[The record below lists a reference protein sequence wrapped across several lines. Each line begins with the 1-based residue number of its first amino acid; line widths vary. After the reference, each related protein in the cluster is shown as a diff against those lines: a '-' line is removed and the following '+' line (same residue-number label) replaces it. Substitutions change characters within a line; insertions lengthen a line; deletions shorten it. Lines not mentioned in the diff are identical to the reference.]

1 MQGKKYDFA
10 ESVVN
15 LFNNFMGKGEFF
27 MSARLKELYK
37 REIVTRLM
45 KDFNYKNVM
54 QVPKIN
60 KIVVNMGLGEA
71 IQNPKIIDASALEL
85 SAITGQKPCVRKSK
99 KAIANFK
106 LKAGVPIGLTVTLR
120 NDRMY
125 EFYDR
130 LVNVALPRVRDF
142 KGIPTRSFDG
152 KGNFSMGLKEQ
163 VIFPE
168 INYDKV
174 ERIKGMNITIVTT
187 AKSDD
192 EARALLKY
200 LGMPLRN

>member
-1 MQGKKYDFA
+1 
-10 ESVVN
+10 
-15 LFNNFMGKGEFF
+15 

-37 REIVTRLM
+37 REIVARLM
-45 KDFNYKNVM
+45 KDFNYKSVM
-54 QVPKIN
+54 QVPKIH

-71 IQNPKIIDASALEL
+71 IQNPKVIDVASLEL
-85 SAITGQKPCVRKSK
+85 AAITGQKPSVRKSK

-142 KGIPTRSFDG
+142 KGIPSRSFDG

-174 ERIKGMNITIVTT
+174 EKIKGMNITIVTT